1 MPDRHTLTTA
11 VEAPSSLP
19 ALAHGAAPLK
29 TTAPLAAAIPPTEAD
44 RLNRLAAEIL
54 QDPLALQHLCD
65 RVYTLLQQ
73 DLHRQQER
81 TQIHP

>member
-29 TTAPLAAAIPPTEAD
+29 TTAPLVETPSPTETVL
-44 RLNRLAAEIL
+44 LNRLAAEIL

-81 TQIHP
+81 TQSHP